1 MKQADRSRIT
11 LLFARVVAFALVFM
25 IVSVVGGFIAA
36 RVLGHQVDV
45 DKFYAFIGN
54 AFSTILGAVLGFL
67 AGDRKQG

>member
-11 LLFARVVAFALVFM
+11 WLFARLVAFALAFM
-25 IVSVVGGFIAA
+25 LVAVVGGFVGA
-36 RVLGHQVDV
+36 RILGHPVDV

-67 AGDRKQG
+67 AGDKRS

>member
-11 LLFARVVAFALVFM
+11 WLFARVVAFSLSFMLVA
-25 IVSVVGGFIAA
+25 VVGGFIGA
-36 RVLGHQVDV
+36 RLLGHPVDI

-67 AGDRKQG
+67 AGDRKN